1 MLNVTSGSE
10 NTVQIVNIDPTKID
24 GKIVLSK
31 KLRDE
36 NGNLVT
42 PSSGEGFMIRL
53 WNTISGYDEIFTLDQ
68 LNGYSLV
75 VSSLQRGTYQ
85 IQEVDTSDYGVTYQV
100 NGGTEG
106 ATATVQIND
115 ASENHVVIINTR
127 VSLFYRVDSQDDLR
141 IVIE

>member
-1 MLNVTSGSE
+1 
-10 NTVQIVNIDPTKID
+10 
-24 GKIVLSK
+24 
-31 KLRDE
+31 
-36 NGNLVT
+36 
-42 PSSGEGFMIRL
+42 MIRI

-68 LNGYSLV
+68 LNGYSLI

-100 NGGTEG
+100 NGGAEG
-106 ATATVQIND
+106 TTATVPIND
-115 ASENHVVIINTR
+115 ASENNVVIINTR